1 MSLSREPLSSSERR
15 AELGWAAFCVACAG
29 GMLILPQWQTVPF
42 HWIWI
47 TITLLYGYRRWS
59 NLRTAVVLLAVIV
72 ITTITM
78 LRTPVER
85 AELSEIPLMSCVF
98 LAMVWHVRRRQ
109 DAVDE
114 QRRIAQREREF
125 MRDAAHSLRTPLT
138 VAHGHAELL
147 RDALEPGS
155 QTRDDAVVMLDE
167 LRRLAGISD
176 KLLLLSAAGH
186 ADALLL
192 APVRLDVL
200 VRDAGRR
207 WSAASRREITVDDSE
222 PVCVLGDEQRLRH
235 SLDALVENALN
246 ATGPG
251 DRVTVRAGVRDGWAE
266 LAVTDT
272 GCGIAAADVDHMF
285 ERFVRGPCAGDRPGT
300 GLGLPIVKA
309 ITEAHGGTVTVT
321 SRPARGSTFRLR
333 IGPARAP
340 CPTATASDSGE
351 MRLSPGR
358 RESSAGGRPR

>member
-1 MSLSREPLSSSERR
+1 LNREPLTSSERR

-29 GMLILPQWQTVPF
+29 AMLIFPRWQTVPF

-59 NLRTAVVLLAVIV
+59 NLRTALVLLAVIV

-85 AELSEIPLMSCVF
+85 AELSEVPLMSCVF

-114 QRRIAQREREF
+114 QRRVAEREREF

-138 VAHGHAELL
+138 VAQGHAELL
-147 RDALEPGS
+147 RDALASGS
-155 QTRDDAVVMLDE
+155 QAQDDAVVMLDE
-167 LRRLAGISD
+167 LRRLARISD

-186 ADALLL
+186 TDALLL
-192 APVRLDVL
+192 GLVRLDLL
-200 VRDAGRR
+200 VRDAGCR
-207 WSAASRREITVDDSE
+207 WSAASRRAVTVDDSE

-235 SLDALVENALN
+235 SVDALVENALN
-246 ATGPG
+246 ATRPG
-251 DRVTVRAGVRDGWAE
+251 DRVTVSAAVRDGWAE

-272 GCGIAAADVDHMF
+272 GCGIAAADVDRMF
-285 ERFVRGPCAGDRPGT
+285 ERFVRGPCAADRPGT

-309 ITEAHGGTVTVT
+309 ITEAHGGTVMVT
-321 SRPARGSTFRLR
+321 SRSDHGSTFR
-333 IGPARAP
+333 
-340 CPTATASDSGE
+340 
-351 MRLSPGR
+351 
-358 RESSAGGRPR
+358 

>member
-1 MSLSREPLSSSERR
+1 
-15 AELGWAAFCVACAG
+15 
-29 GMLILPQWQTVPF
+29 
-42 HWIWI
+42 
-47 TITLLYGYRRWS
+47 
-59 NLRTAVVLLAVIV
+59 
-72 ITTITM
+72 
-78 LRTPVER
+78 
-85 AELSEIPLMSCVF
+85 
-98 LAMVWHVRRRQ
+98 
-109 DAVDE
+109 
-114 QRRIAQREREF
+114 
-125 MRDAAHSLRTPLT
+125 

-176 KLLLLSAAGH
+176 TLLLLSAVGH

-207 WSAASRREITVDDSE
+207 WSAASRREIAVDDSE
-222 PVCVLGDEQRLRH
+222 SVCVLGDEQRLRH
-235 SLDALVENALN
+235 ALDALVENALN
-246 ATGPG
+246 ATGPE
-251 DRVTVRAGVRDGWAE
+251 DRVTVRAAVRDGWAE

-272 GCGIAAADVDHMF
+272 GCGIAAGDMEHMF

-321 SRPARGSTFRLR
+321 TRPARGSTFRLR
-333 IGPARAP
+333 IAPACPPGPSAAP
-340 CPTATASDSGE
+340 PES
-351 MRLSPGR
+351 RLSPGR
-358 RESSAGGRPR
+358 RGSSAGGRPR